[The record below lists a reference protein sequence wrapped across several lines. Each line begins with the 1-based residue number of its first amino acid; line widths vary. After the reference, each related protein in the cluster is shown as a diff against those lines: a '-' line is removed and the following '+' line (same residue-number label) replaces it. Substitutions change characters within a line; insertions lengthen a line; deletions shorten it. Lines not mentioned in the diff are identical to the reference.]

1 MTALIVFTLIFFV
14 LVVGFA
20 GINFYHLYKHQE
32 LGTLSIPSIYLFVL
46 ILILTG
52 SFLLLKALEYY
63 FA

>member
-1 MTALIVFTLIFFV
+1 MTALIVFILTFFL

-32 LGTLSIPSIYLFVL
+32 LGTLAIPSIYLFVL
-46 ILILTG
+46 ILILTA
-52 SFLLLKALEYY
+52 SFLVIKVLEYY